1 MSITANSL
9 RMVLLS
15 TLLTLTSSSP
25 GLLAQAKQ
33 DKDAKVVEIVVEG
46 VGVSKEAAQKD
57 AYRQAIRQV
66 VGMYVD
72 SKTIV
77 ENDKLIEDKVL
88 SASNGVIRMATTL
101 PDSVTVKDGLWRLR
115 AEVTV
120 EVSVVSSR
128 LDAAKIAT
136 RKVDGESLFAKAN
149 SKIEKKQNS
158 EALLKE
164 LFAELPEMVKVS
176 LKGEP
181 DYDASKGELV
191 YTVELTPDMET
202 YREFLP
208 RMTKALDAVTVK
220 KLPDTSFRPTV
231 AYSEYQ
237 RKKFDGLYL
246 AKGDSVYTK
255 RFESTTDHRNSAT
268 EGIVSILTFWNK
280 DQTSQKWSNYIVDFG
295 EVRDIRLDDKEKT
308 SWLDAVSRVSFD
320 DRGSKRLMHD
330 LGFKVS
336 VQMLGKTGAIV
347 DQDEWDWV
355 LPDYIDFGIGLH
367 EGDFSG
373 VPNLMVIPIGRYS
386 PEYEKAL
393 IRGYD
398 AYDSNTDRQNYSV
411 YIAPLCMAQNEGNK
425 DGFITFS
432 NSSVTTRRIKF
443 DPDQLKELKDVKISF
458 KTHVEDK

>member
-1 MSITANSL
+1 MSFTADSV
-9 RMVLLS
+9 RKFLLG
-15 TLLTLTSSSP
+15 TLLTLTSFSP
-25 GLLAQAKQ
+25 GLLAQANQ

-88 SASNGVIRMATTL
+88 SASNGVIRMATTI

-128 LDAAKIAT
+128 LDVAKIAT

-191 YTVELTPDMET
+191 YTVELTPDMEA

-208 RMTKALDAVTVK
+208 RITKALDAVAVK
-220 KLPDTSFRPTV
+220 KLPDSSFRPTI
-231 AYSEYQ
+231 AYSESQ

-255 RFESTTDHRNSAT
+255 RNEAARDPRNSAT

-295 EVRDIRLDDKEKT
+295 KERDTDEINDSEKT
-308 SWLDAVSRVSFD
+308 AWLDKLSRVSSSD
-320 DRGSKRLMHD
+320 DHGRKVFFHD

-336 VQMLGKTGAIV
+336 VQMLGKTGAVV

-355 LPDYIDFGIGLH
+355 LPFYLRFRISYHKADFP
-367 EGDFSG
+367 G
-373 VPNLMVIPIGRYS
+373 VPNLMVSPISRRNPDKDS
-386 PEYEKAL
+386 SLDRSFEY
-393 IRGYD
+393 
-398 AYDSNTDRQNYSV
+398 T
-411 YIAPLCMAQNEGNK
+411 
-425 DGFITFS
+425 
-432 NSSVTTRRIKF
+432 
-443 DPDQLKELKDVKISF
+443 
-458 KTHVEDK
+458 